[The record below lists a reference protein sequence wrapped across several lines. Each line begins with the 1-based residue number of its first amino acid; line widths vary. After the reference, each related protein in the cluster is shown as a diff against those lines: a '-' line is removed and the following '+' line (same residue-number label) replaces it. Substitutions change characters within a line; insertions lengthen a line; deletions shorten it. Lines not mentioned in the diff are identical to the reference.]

1 MTMTHED
8 FEKRLAEIAFGLQ
21 RACERH
27 FLTELS
33 VSVKFAPYY
42 GVPRVQLQGEEAGQL
57 ARNLGHEPMPHDDHP
72 HGWYCFDRRD
82 NGQVRPQRHY
92 CWPMGDIDF
101 EAIETTDDL
110 GIHGEE
116 LQALIGQHF
125 DIVQAR
131 EEAELYADLEGA

>member
-1 MTMTHED
+1 MTHED

-21 RACERH
+21 RACEGH

-42 GVPRVQLQGEEAGQL
+42 GVPRVQLQGAEAGQL